1 MMFLKY
7 YVNKLNIKTTYTVNT
22 DQKINQESESLRIR

>member
-22 DQKINQESESLRIR
+22 DQIINQESESLRIR